1 MKSYNTM
8 EDRILADKE
17 SIICTLGIKSMKF
30 FESIDKNQER
40 SSKMCKFT

>member
-17 SIICTLGIKSMKF
+17 SIISTLGIKSMKF
-30 FESIDKNQER
+30 YKLIDNY
-40 SSKMCKFT
+40 SSCSPKSCK